1 MIFDTDVLI
10 GAFRGNDYAIAAIDG
25 EADRKISAVTYMELM
40 KGARNKSE
48 FREIKRYLTGM
59 GFRTVHL
66 NEEISSRAATL
77 IEELS
82 LKSDIGMADALIFAT
97 ALQTGDVLLS
107 GSHHHFKDVPN
118 LTAKRFSPYPKG
130 KSAHESTFES

>member
-10 GAFRGNDYAIAAIDG
+10 WAFRGNDYAIAAIDG

-82 LKSDIGMADALIFAT
+82 LKSDIGMPDALIFAT
-97 ALQTGDVLLS
+97 AL
-107 GSHHHFKDVPN
+107 
-118 LTAKRFSPYPKG
+118 Y
-130 KSAHESTFES
+130 